1 MDWVVRKGG
10 CGLFALFHPLLER
23 GRTWSNESLM
33 MICGIRRHPQQS
45 QGKPMTPWTLQER
58 TNTLLGQCTAARK
71 GKRGLLMTI
80 KNVVPGWKA
89 TGEAGKNSADVKLYH
104 KCGE

>member
-45 QGKPMTPWTLQER
+45 QGKPMTLVESSGEDEQTAR
-58 TNTLLGQCTAARK
+58 SVHRCTE
-71 GKRGLLMTI
+71 GKEGLTHD
-80 KNVVPGWKA
+80 N
-89 TGEAGKNSADVKLYH
+89 
-104 KCGE
+104 